1 VTARVLVIDNYDSFV
16 YNLVQ
21 YLGELGAEPI
31 VHRHDAITTDEAAA
45 LEPDAVL
52 VSPGPG
58 RPEDAG
64 VSTSIIRWAAGRI
77 PVLGVCLG
85 HQCIGAAWGGNVIR
99 APEVMHGKTS
109 RIHHEGAGVFAGLP
123 SPFEATRYHSLLVE
137 RSSLPEEFEVTASTE
152 DGLVMGL
159 RHRDL
164 DVEGVQCVIHFDPPE
179 NGKAYKHRSGRTAR
193 AGSTGTVVSLVQG
206 SQNKKYRRIQNEAG
220 IRCKFTEPDVEM
232 LEEREFIPAPAGKP
246 ERREKSRSPR
256 YNRKRARRYRKSAQY
271 RSSNHGS
278 GHSKG
283 RRKSKRNG
291 RSRGKLKKADSR
303 A

>member
-1 VTARVLVIDNYDSFV
+1 MTTRIGASCRDGRSHRNRARRRSPIPLRYGPVTARVLVIDNYDSFV

-109 RIHHEGAGVFAGLP
+109 RIHHEEAGVFAGLP

-164 DVEGVQCVIHFDPPE
+164 DVEGVQFHPE
-179 NGKAYKHRSGRTAR
+179 SILTA
-193 AGSTGTVVSLVQG
+193 
-206 SQNKKYRRIQNEAG
+206 
-220 IRCKFTEPDVEM
+220 
-232 LEEREFIPAPAGKP
+232 
-246 ERREKSRSPR
+246 
-256 YNRKRARRYRKSAQY
+256 
-271 RSSNHGS
+271 S
-278 GHSKG
+278 GHDLLANFLA
-283 RRKSKRNG
+283 RVP
-291 RSRGKLKKADSR
+291 
-303 A
+303 